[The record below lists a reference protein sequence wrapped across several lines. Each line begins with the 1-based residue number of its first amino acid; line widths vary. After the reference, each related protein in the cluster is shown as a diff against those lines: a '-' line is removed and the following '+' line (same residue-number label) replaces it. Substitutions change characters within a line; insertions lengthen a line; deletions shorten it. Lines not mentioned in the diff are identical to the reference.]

1 MSSSLHFRKSFTLIE
16 LLVVIAII
24 AILAAMLLP
33 ALSAAR
39 ERAKSSQCI
48 NKLKQIGL
56 AKTAYASDNRD
67 QLPFYVHQVINCGNG
82 NFERSY
88 GLGNYTNSL
97 SVRAVMM
104 GGGYF
109 AEGPN
114 TAGNDGADARRER
127 YFRCPSDTA
136 NFMSKKAY
144 PDTASSSLQD
154 SYARA
159 FVTVWYVT
167 NDGKTAFGNDPS
179 RGRHAMDATCD
190 PGNLMTSDNGFVK
203 THFTAGATTN
213 ITNHPTTINC
223 LYMGGHVKTLDNK
236 RLQTNTLSI
245 IASMTLLDDRSAVE

>member
-1 MSSSLHFRKSFTLIE
+1 MISSFNAGKRFTLIE

-56 AKTAYASDNRD
+56 AKTAYAADSRD
-67 QLPFYVHQVINCGNG
+67 QLPFYNHQVINCGNG

-88 GLGNYTNSL
+88 GLGNFTNSNSL
-97 SVRAVMM
+97 RSKLM

-109 AEGPN
+109 AEDQN
-114 TAGNDGADARRER
+114 TAGNDGSDARRER
-127 YFRCPSDTA
+127 FFRCPSDTA
-136 NFMSKKAY
+136 NFMSKKEY
-144 PDTASSSLQD
+144 PTTAASSLQD

-159 FVTVWYVT
+159 FVTTWYVL
-167 NDGKTAFGNDPS
+167 NNNGFGYDAS

-190 PGNLMTSDNGFVK
+190 PGNLMTSDNGYHK
-203 THFTAGATTN
+203 NHFAATATTN

-236 RLQTNTLSI
+236 RLQTNSLSI
-245 IASMTLLDDRSAVE
+245 IASMTLLDDRSPVE

>member
-1 MSSSLHFRKSFTLIE
+1 MLFSTRDRKSFTLIE

-56 AKTAYASDNRD
+56 AKTAYAADSRD
-67 QLPFYVHQVINCGNG
+67 QLPFYNHVTVNCGNG
-82 NFERSY
+82 NYERSY
-88 GLGNYTNSL
+88 GLGNFTNSNSIRSKL
-97 SVRAVMM
+97 M

-109 AEGPN
+109 AEGTN
-114 TAGNDGADARRER
+114 TAGNDGTDARRER

-159 FVTVWYVT
+159 FVTTWYVL
-167 NDGKTAFGNDPS
+167 NNNGFGYDAS
-179 RGRHAMDATCD
+179 RGRHAMDANCD
-190 PGNLMTSDNGFVK
+190 PGNLMTSDNGYVK
-203 THFTAGATTN
+203 AHFSATATTN

-236 RLQTNTLSI
+236 RLQTNSLSV
-245 IASMTLLDDRSAVE
+245 IATIPLLDDRSPVE

>member
-1 MSSSLHFRKSFTLIE
+1 MGSSGAEFFKTKLPI
-16 LLVVIAII
+16 
-24 AILAAMLLP
+24 LP
-33 ALSAAR
+33 ASRKISNLSATGA
-39 ERAKSSQCI
+39 
-48 NKLKQIGL
+48 N
-56 AKTAYASDNRD
+56 D
-67 QLPFYVHQVINCGNG
+67 VIN
-82 NFERSY
+82 S
-88 GLGNYTNSL
+88 
-97 SVRAVMM
+97 
-104 GGGYF
+104 
-109 AEGPN
+109 
-114 TAGNDGADARRER
+114 
-127 YFRCPSDTA
+127 
-136 NFMSKKAY
+136 
-144 PDTASSSLQD
+144 ASSSLQD